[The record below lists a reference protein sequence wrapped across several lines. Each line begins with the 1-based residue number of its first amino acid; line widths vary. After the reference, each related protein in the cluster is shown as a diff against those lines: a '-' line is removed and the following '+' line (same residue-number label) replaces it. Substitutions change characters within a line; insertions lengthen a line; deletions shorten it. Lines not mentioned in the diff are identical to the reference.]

1 MAEATE
7 ITGATFKGKERM
19 VRIEPVQPGRVSVSV
34 FVGEKQVSVEVTT
47 NELIQAI
54 RRADP
59 DQQT

>member
-7 ITGATFKGKERM
+7 IAGTTFRGNERL

-34 FVGEKQVSVEVTT
+34 FVGSKQVSVEVSTAD
-47 NELIQAI
+47 LVQAI

-59 DQQT
+59 DRPA